1 MTRLSW
7 TYAAACLIALLGGS
21 LAAWGQEPA
30 ARESAESV
38 DAADARERDEILAGR
53 RWQRVRR
60 EFHDWLAVQEIYD
73 ADEVE
78 QIKDDIDFHAHD
90 MTAPELLQ
98 MIDDLEDRLDVLL
111 SPEAAEARQWL
122 GKFLSV
128 QAKYSDDELRAKRP
142 DVINMSG
149 AEIRRELEQLQRRR
163 AGTRQ
168 AQSAFE
174 RARAGEVQARRAAT
188 AAPARPRPQRPER
201 AAAGESP
208 FRSRYAPV
216 RNEVSPATRQRSN
229 FWIDP
234 DGNLNRWGWGL

>member
-7 TYAAACLIALLGGS
+7 TIAAACLLALLGGS
-21 LAAWGQEPA
+21 STAWGQEPA
-30 ARESAESV
+30 EARETAES
-38 DAADARERDEILAGR
+38 AAQRERDEILAGR
-53 RWQRVRR
+53 RWQSVRR

-78 QIKDDIDFHAHD
+78 QIKEDLDFHAHD
-90 MTAPELLQ
+90 MTAPELSQ

-142 DVINMSG
+142 NVVNMSG
-149 AEIRRELEQLQRRR
+149 AEIRREIEQLQRRR
-163 AGTRQ
+163 AGVQ
-168 AQSAFE
+168 QSQSAFDRT
-174 RARAGEVQARRAAT
+174 RAAEIQTRRAAT
-188 AAPARPRPQRPER
+188 TTPPRPRPQRPER
-201 AAAGESP
+201 AAPGESP

-216 RNEVSPATRQRSN
+216 RNEKSPATRQRNS